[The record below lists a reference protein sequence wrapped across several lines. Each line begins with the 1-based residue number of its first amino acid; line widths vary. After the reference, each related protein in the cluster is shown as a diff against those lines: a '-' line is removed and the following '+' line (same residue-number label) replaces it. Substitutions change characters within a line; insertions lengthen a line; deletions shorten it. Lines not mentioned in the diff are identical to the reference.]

1 MHDLFLDRQDERID
15 PMRPYFKEKLFQ
27 PPVVQAEVAD
37 IWANRG
43 FTCYLYVDPPGQEW
57 NDFVHRTNE
66 LVTVINGQLNLLAER
81 KNFVLNVGDEVFIP
95 YGVRHSVKNT
105 SSENTS
111 WLFGYDDF

>member
-15 PMRPYFKEKLFQ
+15 PMRPYFKEKFFQ

-57 NDFVHRTNE
+57 NDFTHRTNE

-81 KNFVLNVGDEVFIP
+81 KNFVLNAGDEVFIP
-95 YGVRHSVKNT
+95 YGVRHSVKNS

-111 WLFGYDDF
+111 WLFGYDDS